1 MKIVYFTFCLL
12 CISITLFNPLF
23 SQIHRSQP
31 PRNQSERKI
40 YYLRQNCVLSSDH
53 DSDEHDGQD
62 NINDGETYIAHD
74 PVQFLFREGFVNL
87 FENHLHDKARYKWRK
102 ACISSTRSS

>member
-31 PRNQSERKI
+31 PRNQSEKEVLLKKI
-40 YYLRQNCVLSSDH
+40 SYLRQNCVLSSDGGG
-53 DSDEHDGQD
+53 DEHDGQD
-62 NINDGETYIAHD
+62 INININD
-74 PVQFLFREGFVNL
+74 
-87 FENHLHDKARYKWRK
+87 
-102 ACISSTRSS
+102 